1 MSDDKDDVAPQGEQ
15 ATPEVERKARDMGWV
30 PPSEWRGAPPR
41 DGFLEPQEFVRRG
54 EKIMPIVRAENA
66 KLKTELAEL
75 KEAREQ
81 DRKEHRENLGRIE
94 KMSTTALALQRKNLE
109 EQYSERKEKAV
120 EVGDMP
126 AYRQAVK
133 DEKEAVKALDE
144 RLEPTEAEKKNKLA
158 EDQRLPKHIEDV
170 IDTWKADNR
179 WYEDDPKKADE
190 MSIYAT
196 AVHMRL
202 QKEKKGLTLAENLAE
217 VTKIVRKRFP
227 EHFGEAE
234 DDNNDD
240 DQPRRGSRVEGGS
253 RTNGGGRSAYS
264 RLPADAKSQA
274 DRFIKEDGLFLE
286 KGETAEKNMATARE
300 RYAKQYFGD
309 EA

>member
-1 MSDDKDDVAPQGEQ
+1 MSDDEDDVAAEQ
-15 ATPEVERKARDMGWV
+15 ASPEVERKARDMGWV

-94 KMSTTALALQRKNLE
+94 KMSTAALALQRKNLE

-133 DEKEAVKALDE
+133 DEKEAVKALDD

-158 EDQRLPKHIEDV
+158 EDQRLPKHVEDV
-170 IDTWKADNR
+170 IDAWKADNR

-202 QKEKKGLTLAENLAE
+202 QREKKGLTLAENLAE

-234 DDNNDD
+234 EEDDE
-240 DQPRRGSRVEGGS
+240 PRRGSRVEGGS
-253 RTNGGGRSAYS
+253 RMNGGSRSLFS
-264 RLPADAKSQA
+264 KLPADAKTQA
-274 DRFIKEDGLFLE
+274 DRFIKEDGLFLD
-286 KGETAEKNMATARE
+286 KGETAEKNIAAARE

-309 EA
+309 EV